1 MEGSGYD
8 EAYEFEAPQ
17 WSSLADDSDGGGN
30 VDDWFG
36 EPPTPAPAPNTPRPA
51 LLTLV
56 PSPLLRIHPPRS
68 KGVRCS

>member
-17 WSSLADDSDGGGN
+17 WSSLADDSDGGSN

-36 EPPTPAPAPNTPRPA
+36 EPPTTAPPKHLPVPLC
-51 LLTLV
+51 LLSFRL
-56 PSPLLRIHPPRS
+56 PFS
-68 KGVRCS
+68 